1 MKKTK
6 IGQHNIEDNKVRGLT
21 LPDFK
26 IYYKLTEVKEVRY
39 WWHSMPQMPGGTVE
53 KNLPVNTGDATDK
66 G

>member
-39 WWHSMPQMPGGTVE
+39 
-53 KNLPVNTGDATDK
+53 
-66 G
+66 